1 MSLFSKSRPT
11 RRDVLKQSG
20 VLSAA
25 AVAAPLTA
33 HAAALSDDQKSPAG
47 MPTSHGTPQD
57 NLFTKIGVRPIVNAH
72 GTFTIITGSRSLPE
86 VKQAM
91 YEASFY
97 FVHLDELMDK
107 VGSEIAEM
115 LGAPG
120 CTVTTGCEA
129 AIALATVACSCGTN
143 VEWSQAFPYKRL
155 KSQVIIPKHSR
166 NPYDFGVRMTGAEIV
181 EVDSAEELQA
191 KLTDKVAM
199 VYVLSSPLAEKG
211 PLSIANICNM
221 ARAKNVPVFVDAAAE
236 EPLTPNKHI
245 QAGASLVGYSGGKCM
260 RGPQAAGL
268 LLGDKELTK
277 AAWFQAS
284 PHHNY
289 GRAYKV
295 GKEEIMGIRA
305 AVQQWGKR
313 DHDAEQKMWM
323 GWLKSI
329 EARLKPLQSTTFE
342 YLEPEDL
349 SNRSPRL
356 RVHWDANVLKI
367 TGTELT
373 AKLDAGNPRVML
385 DGGTGTRPENMASTF
400 TVMPY
405 MMSPGEEKIVADAI
419 FAALSHPDHY
429 ADPVI
434 APGASKVDGKW
445 HVAIQYVR
453 GKGEQEFDLTQQGS
467 ELSGTQKGELYN
479 AALKGTIHGNDLKL
493 HSTMQVSGHQ
503 VDWNFAGTV
512 AGNTASGSV
521 HMGEYGM
528 ASWQARRA

>member
-1 MSLFSKSRPT
+1 M
-11 RRDVLKQSG
+11 
-20 VLSAA
+20 
-25 AVAAPLTA
+25 AAPLA
-33 HAAALSDDQKSPAG
+33 VHSEPMVAPQKSHAG
-47 MPTSHGTPQD
+47 GLMSHGTPQD
-57 NLFTKIGVRPIVNAH
+57 NLFTRIGVRPIVNAH

-107 VGSEIAEM
+107 VGAEIAQM

-181 EVDSAEELQA
+181 EVDSAEELQTR
-191 KLTDKVAM
+191 LTDKVAM
-199 VYVLSSPLAEKG
+199 VYVLSSPAAEQG
-211 PLSIANICNM
+211 PLSIANICQI
-221 ARAKNVPVFVDAAAE
+221 ARARNVPVFVDAAAE

-245 QAGASLVGYSGGKCM
+245 EAGASLVGYSGGKCM

-373 AKLDAGNPRVML
+373 AKLDAGNPRIML
-385 DGGTGTRPENMASTF
+385 DGGTGKRPDNMASTL
-400 TVMPY
+400 TIMPY
-405 MMSPGEEKIVADAI
+405 MMAAGEEKIVADAI

-429 ADPVI
+429 SDPVI
-434 APGASKVDGKW
+434 APGASKVEGKW
-445 HVAIQYVR
+445 HVSIQYQR
-453 GKGEQEFDLTQQGS
+453 GRGEQQFDLKQDGS
-467 ELSGTQKGELYN
+467 NLSGVQKGELFN

-493 HSTMQVSGHQ
+493 RSTMPVSGHQ
-503 VDWNFAGTV
+503 IEWSFTGTV
-512 AGNTASGSV
+512 DGTTASGLV
-521 HMGEYGM
+521 DLGEYGK
-528 ASWQARRA
+528 AAWQARRA

>member
-1 MSLFSKSRPT
+1 MSLFSKTRPT
-11 RRDVLKQSG
+11 RRDILKQSG

-25 AVAAPLTA
+25 AVAAPLS
-33 HAAALSDDQKSPAG
+33 HAATLVDDQPARAAG
-47 MPTSHGTPQD
+47 MSMSHGTPQD
-57 NLFTKIGVRPIVNAH
+57 NLFTRIGVRPIVNAH

-107 VGSEIAEM
+107 VGSEIAGM

-120 CTVTTGCEA
+120 ATVTTGCEA

-143 VEWSQAFPYKRL
+143 PEWSQAFPYKRQ

-181 EVDSAEELQA
+181 EVATAEELQE

-199 VYVLSSPLAEKG
+199 IYVLSSPLAEKG
-211 PLSIANICNM
+211 PLSIANICQM

-245 QAGASLVGYSGGKCM
+245 AAGASLVGYSGGKCM

-268 LLGDKELTK
+268 LIGEKDLTK

-305 AVQQWGKR
+305 AVQQWSKR
-313 DHDAEQKMWM
+313 DHAAEQKMWM
-323 GWLKSI
+323 DWLKTI

-342 YLEPEDL
+342 YLQPEDL
-349 SNRSPRL
+349 SNRAPRL
-356 RVHWDANVLKI
+356 RVHWDANALKI

-373 AKLDAGNPRVML
+373 AKLDAGNPRIML
-385 DGGTGTRPENMASTF
+385 DGGTGTRPDQMQSSL

-405 MMSPGEEKIVADAI
+405 MMSPGEEKIVADAVFNI
-419 FAALSHPDHY
+419 LAHPDHY
-429 ADPVI
+429 SDPVI
-434 APGASKVDGKW
+434 APGAAKVEGKW
-445 HVAIQYVR
+445 HVAIQYTR
-453 GKGEQEFDLTQQGS
+453 GKGEQEFELTQQGS
-467 ELSGTQKGELYN
+467 DLSGTQKGELFH
-479 AALKGTIHGNDLKL
+479 AMLKGSIHGDDLML
-493 HSTMQVSGHQ
+493 HSTMPVSGHE
-503 VDWNFAGTV
+503 VSWNFTGKVSGNSASGTV
-512 AGNTASGSV
+512 T
-521 HMGEYGM
+521 MGEYGT
-528 ASWQARRA
+528 AAWQARRA